1 MGSCGAGG
9 GGRCGGA
16 LGSWENRVTVST
28 VEDIGSIA
36 ARIVCASESELEM
49 KHKIVY
55 MAGET
60 ISYAR
65 LAEVVEI
72 VLGKKVRRELWSV
85 DHLREE
91 LKKDPDNLVKR
102 YRVVF
107 AEGNGSAGMRRE
119 Q

>member
-1 MGSCGAGG
+1 
-9 GGRCGGA
+9 
-16 LGSWENRVTVST
+16 
-28 VEDIGSIA
+28 
-36 ARIVCASESELEM
+36 
-49 KHKIVY
+49 

-72 VLGKKVRRELWSV
+72 VVETVVGKKARRELWSV

-91 LKKDPDNLVKR
+91 LKKDPDNLVKK

-107 AEGNGSAGMRRE
+107 AEGNGVSWDEEGTVNRTLGMQVTDVETWVRKNLNV
-119 Q
+119 